1 MSNLSEELSRGRP
14 AGATA
19 LTLGVFDGVHRGHQH
34 LLERLQ
40 DAASQRGLI
49 PAVVTFSNHPR
60 SVLRPEEP
68 LVWLTSLEDR
78 LSLLRA
84 TGVGQVV
91 PITFTKELSL
101 LSAEEFLE
109 ELWGGLRITHF
120 VVGPDFAMGH
130 DRGGTIPV
138 LRELAVS
145 HRFSMEVVEPFTL
158 EGAPVNSTAIRQA
171 LAGGEVERVADYL
184 GRPFHLAGSV
194 ERGEGRG
201 GAELGYATVN
211 LRLDPSQ
218 AVPAHGV
225 YAGWLTADGHR
236 YKAAVS
242 IGTRP
247 TLYTDGREV
256 VEAFLLDF
264 EGDLYGQQVRL
275 EFVGWLRGQERFPTV
290 QELTAQMRRD
300 VEEVRLLLAAPP
312 TAGGGPKAP

>member
-1 MSNLSEELSRGRP
+1 MSKLSEELAKGRP

-49 PAVVTFSNHPR
+49 PAVVTFANHPR
-60 SVLRPEEP
+60 SVLRPDEQV
-68 LVWLTSLEDR
+68 VWLTSLEDR

-84 TGVGQVV
+84 TGVGQVM

-109 ELWGGLRITHF
+109 ELWAGLRITHF
-120 VVGPDFAMGH
+120 VVGPDFVMGH
-130 DRGGTIPV
+130 DREGTIPV
-138 LRELAVS
+138 LRELAAS

-158 EGAPVNSTAIRQA
+158 EGTPVNSTAIRQA
-171 LAGGEVERVADYL
+171 LAGGEVQRVADLL
-184 GRPFHLAGSV
+184 GRRFHLSGSV

-201 GAELGYATVN
+201 GAELSYPTVN
-211 LRLDPSQ
+211 LRVDPSQ

-225 YAGWLTADGHR
+225 YAGWLDTGGHR
-236 YKAAVS
+236 HKAAVS

-275 EFVGWLRGQERFPTV
+275 EFASWLRGQERFPSAKEMV
-290 QELTAQMRRD
+290 AQIRRD
-300 VEEVRLLLAAPP
+300 VEEVRRLLAAP
-312 TAGGGPKAP
+312 TTTGGSKAP